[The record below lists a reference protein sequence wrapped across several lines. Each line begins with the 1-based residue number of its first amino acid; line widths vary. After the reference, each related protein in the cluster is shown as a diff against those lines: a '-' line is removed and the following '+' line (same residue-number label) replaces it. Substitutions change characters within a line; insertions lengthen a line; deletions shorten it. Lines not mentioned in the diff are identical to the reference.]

1 VLLVIVEKVEK
12 LVLQLGNFLIDLWR
26 VFTFTLILQHLL
38 LVSLVPEMLQV
49 REAKDSETRLYF
61 YVCLLLRGIVER
73 FIILK
78 VFRGLTPSN
87 KYLFED
93 ELGVLPY
100 LLGLNRIVLSK
111 FLGNRLRYLNIV
123 MSLRQNTA
131 PQS

>member
-61 YVCLLLRGIVER
+61 DVCLLLRGIVER